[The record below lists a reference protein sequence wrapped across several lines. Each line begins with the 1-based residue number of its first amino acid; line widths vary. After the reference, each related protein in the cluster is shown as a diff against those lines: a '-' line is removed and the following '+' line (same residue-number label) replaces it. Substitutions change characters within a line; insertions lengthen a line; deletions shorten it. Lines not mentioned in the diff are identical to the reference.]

1 MVALDRPA
9 WTRWNAAKQKGFI
22 SFNRAMAF
30 EVENSHALTIEA
42 AKNGRVKIE
51 DGQSV
56 DRSCMQDKNKI

>member
-9 WTRWNAAKQKGFI
+9 WTRWSVAKQKGFI
-22 SFNRAMAF
+22 SFNRTMVF
-30 EVENSHALTIEA
+30 EVENGHALTIEA

-56 DRSCMQDKNKI
+56 ERSCMQDKNKI